1 MKKLFLLLLGI
12 IVFSACHH
20 DDPTPS
26 AEDTRTVLAYMGGD
40 ELTSDLNQ
48 NIADMVQGYSEVS
61 EGNNFLIYM
70 DDEVTP
76 TLYRLEKNSSG
87 VIEKKV
93 IKTYSNQ
100 ISVDPAVINRV
111 FTDAFSAYPAQSYGA
126 IFSSHGTGW
135 IPATKKVQV
144 KSFGSDN
151 GYQIDIVE
159 MASVLENITSKFKRL
174 DFLLF
179 DACYMGEVEVAY
191 EFKDCTN
198 YIIAAPT
205 EIWAPGFPYKQIMKY
220 LFDSQYYFQK
230 IPEQFFD
237 YYNFTYENRT
247 LNSTIAMI
255 KCSEMVNLATVTKKI
270 IAAHPLEFYTIV
282 PSGIQLYDRYDSSS
296 HFSYDFG
303 QLIESIATPVEWTSF
318 KNQLNA
324 VVVYKAATN
333 FTGTYLSIDPNHF
346 SGLGTYIPKASQK
359 TYINFFKTLSWF
371 EASGWDQTA
380 WGAN

>member
-1 MKKLFLLLLGI
+1 
-12 IVFSACHH
+12 
-20 DDPTPS
+20 
-26 AEDTRTVLAYMGGD
+26 
-40 ELTSDLNQ
+40 
-48 NIADMVQGYSEVS
+48 
-61 EGNNFLIYM
+61 M

-237 YYNFTYENRT
+237 YYNFTYE
-247 LNSTIAMI
+247 
-255 KCSEMVNLATVTKKI
+255 
-270 IAAHPLEFYTIV
+270 IV
-282 PSGIQLYDRYDSSS
+282 
-296 HFSYDFG
+296 H
-303 QLIESIATPVEWTSF
+303 LIP
-318 KNQLNA
+318 Q
-324 VVVYKAATN
+324 
-333 FTGTYLSIDPNHF
+333 
-346 SGLGTYIPKASQK
+346 
-359 TYINFFKTLSWF
+359 
-371 EASGWDQTA
+371 
-380 WGAN
+380 